1 MSEETPVTV
10 TVDRIAEPAAL
21 RAYMMNDPHPKGY
34 LWDSPAAR
42 VGRAVYA
49 YEYFKANKKP
59 TEGEP
64 GWYDIPSVDEVRAVV
79 LAKEQADE

>member
-1 MSEETPVTV
+1 MSDENPAPV

-59 TEGEP
+59 SGEP
-64 GWYDIPSVDEVRAVV
+64 GWFEIPSEDEVRAVV
-79 LAKEQADE
+79 LAKERDDA